1 MGKIP
6 MQNSEI
12 ILYDENCSLCKR
24 FKEALERIPGT
35 EKISMVSVHD
45 ENIYATFPQLDINE
59 CLKEIHFLDSNLNIY
74 KGKDAVTQIIKRF
87 PLAEKFS
94 WLIESDMG
102 QKAISYFNDIAKSY
116 REHLIKDCKN
126 CNS

>member
-1 MGKIP
+1 
-6 MQNSEI
+6 MQNNEI
-12 ILYDENCSLCKR
+12 ILYDENCPLCKR

-35 EKISMVSVHD
+35 EAIQMISIYD
-45 ENIYATFPQLDINE
+45 ENIFNSFPQLNKNE
-59 CLKEIHFLDSNLNIY
+59 CLKEIHFIDLDLNVF

-94 WLIESDMG
+94 WLIESEMG
-102 QKAISYFNDIAKSY
+102 QKAIQYFNDIAKSY

>member
-1 MGKIP
+1 

-35 EKISMVSVHD
+35 EKIKMISVHD
-45 ENIYATFPQLDINE
+45 EYIFNSFPQLDKNE
-59 CLKEIHFLDSNLNIY
+59 CLKEIHFLDSNLNVF

-87 PLAEKFS
+87 PLAETFS
-94 WLIESDMG
+94 WLVESKMG
-102 QKAISYFNDIAKSY
+102 QKAINYFNEVAKSY

>member
-1 MGKIP
+1 

-24 FKEALERIPGT
+24 FKDALERIPGT
-35 EKISMVSVHD
+35 EKIKMISVHD
-45 ENIYATFPQLDINE
+45 EHIYHSFPQLDKNE
-59 CLKEIHFLDSNLNIY
+59 CLKEIHFLDSNLNVF
-74 KGKDAVTQIIKRF
+74 KGKDAVTQIIKKF

-94 WLIESDMG
+94 WLVESEMG
-102 QKAISYFNDIAKSY
+102 QKAINYFNEVAKSY
-116 REHLIKDCKN
+116 RDHLIKDCKN

>member
-1 MGKIP
+1 

-12 ILYDENCSLCKR
+12 LLYDDTCSLCRR
-24 FKEALERIPGT
+24 FKDALERIPGS
-35 EKISMVSVHD
+35 EKIQMVSVHD
-45 ENIYATFPQLDINE
+45 ENIYVSLPQLEKNE
-59 CLKEIHFLDSNLNIY
+59 CLKEIHFVDLNLNVF
-74 KGKDAVTQIIKRF
+74 KGKDALTQVIKRF

-94 WLIESDMG
+94 WLIESGMG
-102 QKAISYFNDIAKSY
+102 QKVINYFNDTAKFY